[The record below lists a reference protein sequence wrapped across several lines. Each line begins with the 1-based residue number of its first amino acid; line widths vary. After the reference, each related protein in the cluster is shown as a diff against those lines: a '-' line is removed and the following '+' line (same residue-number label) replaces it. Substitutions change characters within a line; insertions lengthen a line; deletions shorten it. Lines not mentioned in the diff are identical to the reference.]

1 MARVDFHSQVGDKLT
16 YTCRLAR
23 KIFSISQG
31 KDPLKNIVIVGPKE
45 ILHSLDKILWTFSA
59 DEFLPHCFLDEE
71 SAAYTPI
78 VLSETFDVESFYPI
92 PHKDVFIHLGQQF
105 LNDIEIIAERF
116 ERVIEVVS
124 TEEKDLLAGRER
136 YKQYRTMG
144 LELFNHDQKG
154 AA

>member
-1 MARVDFHSQVGDKLT
+1 
-16 YTCRLAR
+16 
-23 KIFSISQG
+23 
-31 KDPLKNIVIVGPKE
+31 
-45 ILHSLDKILWTFSA
+45 
-59 DEFLPHCFLDEE
+59 LPHCFLDEE